1 VALCYVRNRVLLSSI
16 ANRSLMLLG
25 LGVYMKLH
33 YTCNLYDVQSQA
45 GPMLRDLCYDR
56 RPDAYYT
63 YVRTL
68 HLS

>member
-1 VALCYVRNRVLLSSI
+1 
-16 ANRSLMLLG
+16 MLLG

-56 RPDAYYT
+56 RPDAHYT